1 MGNINICPKDF
12 FQRNSDEKSNQINPL
27 ELNIATIKK
36 EEPENVDNNL
46 SNINLEHA
54 SIINSNLNNNVIN
67 NTSNEISQINY
78 SNQVKNL
85 PSSSA
90 KEDFL
95 QMFHLSE
102 DSNLNDFTISYEINK
117 ENNNQEILCPNYFT
131 HFFPSTSSNESTDTI
146 TNETKLKNYNNLHYK
161 NSYRNKRNSTENNNL
176 NFKSINNEKDSI
188 TLQNIIYIQCA
199 FRNYII
205 KKKER
210 IYNNLK
216 SINTSSMQKVDHR
229 LQNVIS
235 YLRNDYKILYPKRIK
250 KHSKEG
256 LCVLKWKDN
265 SFLKG
270 IYHNNKL
277 NGVGI
282 IYLSDKTE
290 YMGYFKNNKF
300 NGFGIY
306 YSSDQTKIKGNWING
321 KINGIVEEKFK
332 DGTIFQGEYINGYRN
347 GIGTYFYSDGSI
359 FIGEFKNHKMN
370 GFGQLK
376 YYDNKKYEG
385 EFENNLFNGYGEFTW
400 QKGEIYYGFW
410 KEGYKNLFGIYI
422 DKNKKISYI
431 GFWNNN
437 KQSGIGAI
445 YNDNSVKFGKWDNG
459 KKVKNFLSYDQAMN
473 DIPKEYTVY
482 KDFFFKTRDSATI
495 LFY

>member
-12 FQRNSDEKSNQINPL
+12 FQRNSEEKSNQINPL
-27 ELNIATIKK
+27 ELNSASIKK
-36 EEPENVDNNL
+36 EEQENQDNNL

-67 NTSNEISQINY
+67 NTSNDISQINY

-176 NFKSINNEKDSI
+176 NFKTINNEKDSI

-216 SINTSSMQKVDHR
+216 TVNTSSLQKVDHR
-229 LQNVIS
+229 VQNVIS
-235 YLRNDYKILYPKRIK
+235 YLRNDYKIIFPKRIK

-270 IYHNNKL
+270 IYKNNKL

-300 NGFGIY
+300 NDFGIY

-422 DKNKKISYI
+422 DKNKKICYI

-437 KQSGIGAI
+437 KQNGIGAI
-445 YNDNSVKFGKWDNG
+445 YNDNTVKFGKWENG
-459 KKVKNFLSYDQAMN
+459 KKIKNFVSYDQAMN
-473 DIPKEYTVY
+473 DIPKEYAVY
-482 KDFFFKTRDSATI
+482 KDFFFKTRESATI